1 MPRRLDRGFILVL
14 LLASCLESRGE
25 AQTKK
30 KATPAKPI
38 VRTEAAAIEC
48 PNVLGDGVKSG
59 QRYCDIVTATDVKNG
74 AIIRLPRHRGV
85 ATVSF
90 KLHNRQ
96 MYSAELERSGRAYT
110 RALATIVAAGL
121 DGTVLQ
127 RNAVLSEF
135 RTESDLIERIAGGA
149 GPAGVKAVAPVG
161 TETVVIDVPEE
172 YDAIALVGESLS
184 LTRSDGN
191 ETVRAPGRPIAVV
204 SGAQIE
210 YQPAPAKKSPPP
222 KKKPA
227 RRTR

>member
-1 MPRRLDRGFILVL
+1 M
-14 LLASCLESRGE
+14 
-25 AQTKK
+25 
-30 KATPAKPI
+30 
-38 VRTEAAAIEC
+38 
-48 PNVLGDGVKSG
+48 
-59 QRYCDIVTATDVKNG
+59 
-74 AIIRLPRHRGV
+74 
-85 ATVSF
+85 SF
-90 KLHNRQ
+90 ELHNRQ

-204 SGAQIE
+204 SGAQI
-210 YQPAPAKKSPPP
+210 STS
-222 KKKPA
+222 
-227 RRTR
+227 RRLRRSRRRRRRNRRGGRGDNVIGLRIADCGLRSEDS